1 MKYNEDFS
9 NRNSFSEPCRQ
20 LAVCCVV
27 YVSSEGEGEG
37 EMSGGH
43 APSVALVSSEELF

>member
-9 NRNSFSEPCRQ
+9 NRNSLYEPCRQ

-27 YVSSEGEGEG
+27 YVSSEAEGKGEI
-37 EMSGGH
+37 SGGR
-43 APSVALVSSEELF
+43 APRAALVSSEELF